1 MGKLSPEMTV
11 TLADVFAK
19 ARLLQPKHF
28 VWMCNT
34 VIRAQEKAIEEEE
47 IEVIRAEKY
56 GRDVEKAEGDLVCTR
71 QRLAFAKALRGLL
84 VLWDAERDAPAV
96 IAAVRAMWK

>member
-1 MGKLSPEMTV
+1 MGKLSPEMTES
-11 TLADVFAK
+11 LADVFAK

-34 VIRAQEKAIEEEE
+34 VIEAQEKTINDQEM
-47 IEVIRAEKY
+47 EVIRSERY
-56 GRDVEKAEGDLVCTR
+56 GRDVKKAEDDLACTR

-84 VLWDAERDAPAV
+84 VSWDAERDAPAV
-96 IAAVRAMWK
+96 IASIRAMWK